1 MKEEEMTHLE
11 YKRFELAQKEART
24 MHEGELIDLLLEFVY
39 NKMSDKEVVKLWKD
53 IFTHNDYC

>member
-1 MKEEEMTHLE
+1 MIELKN
-11 YKRFELAQKEART
+11 KRFELAQREART
-24 MHEGELIDLLLEFVY
+24 MHEGEIVDLLLDFVY

>member
-1 MKEEEMTHLE
+1 MKEEEMIELKN
-11 YKRFELAQKEART
+11 KRFELAQREART
-24 MHEGELIDLLLEFVY
+24 MHEGEIVDLLLDFVY